1 MARVIRTPVDYAL
14 LEALGLYR
22 LLTIPQGVRLGLAN
36 EKHVAERLRSL
47 RTAGLVLVTERG
59 KLAGPHVFCLS
70 KKGATALEEWTE
82 GEIKAPF
89 RAQPFGDTEHLNQRV
104 LIADWHIALR
114 SWASRLGIAVNW
126 VRVEFDANPGE
137 LQALTVTTHNGQRFD
152 PDAVASITDTGGT
165 NWLLVLEA
173 ETGGR
178 AGSLTNYFAR
188 LESRLAAI
196 EGHLLEKALN
206 WPQGDIKHRA
216 ARLLFVFK
224 NPAMLEKA
232 RMQAGKIPSSAWR
245 RVFMASAPLDAE
257 IFDTKWSKVDGTQGG
272 PLRPAGAP

>member
-14 LEALGLYR
+14 LEALGRYR

-70 KKGATALEEWTE
+70 KKGAAALEEWTE
-82 GEIKAPF
+82 GDVKAPF
-89 RAQPFGDTEHLNQRV
+89 RGQPFGDTEHLNQRV

-114 SWASRLGIAVNW
+114 SWASREGMAVNW

-137 LQALTVTTHNGQRFD
+137 LQALTVTMHNGQRFD
-152 PDAVASITDTGGT
+152 PDAVASITDPDGT
-165 NWLLVLEA
+165 SWLIVLEA

-178 AGSLTNYFAR
+178 AGSLTNYFSR

-206 WPQGDIKHRA
+206 WPQTDNHRA

-232 RMQAGKIPSSAWR
+232 KMQAGKTPGLAWR
-245 RVFMASAPLDAE
+245 RIFMASVPLDAE
-257 IFDTKWSKVDGTQGG
+257 TFDAGWWKTDSSQGSF
-272 PLRPAGAP
+272 LRPIGAP